1 MTDFQRSL
9 TIMAVTLL
17 LWIMDLGILVRHH
30 DCLYCFVLSSASD
43 VVTVS
48 FGVSLY
54 SVSTLLDF
62 ASVISIYVSSVK
74 VNSG

>member
-30 DCLYCFVLSSASD
+30 DCLYCLSSASD